1 MSRKV
6 RKKNGKRKKK
16 GCQTTLMNK
25 MQRVFSGA
33 VCFVYIVA
41 LTAFVMVNAARTVHR
56 VVISNQY

>member
-1 MSRKV
+1 
-6 RKKNGKRKKK
+6 
-16 GCQTTLMNK
+16 MNK